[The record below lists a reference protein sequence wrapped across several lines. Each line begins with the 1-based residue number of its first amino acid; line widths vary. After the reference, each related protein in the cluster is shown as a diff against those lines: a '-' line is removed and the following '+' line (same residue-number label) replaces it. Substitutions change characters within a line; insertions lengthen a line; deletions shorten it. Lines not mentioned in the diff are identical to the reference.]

1 MYQPNDVML
10 KMPPLKASFS
20 GIVLPLVA
28 MVAVTNNVIVPRYM
42 FPSIVSQLL
51 RLVFVNIKRSVEQ
64 QIRLDYVW

>member
-28 MVAVTNNVIVPRYM
+28 MVAVTNNVIVP
-42 FPSIVSQLL
+42 SSL
-51 RLVFVNIKRSVEQ
+51 RQYQEKC
-64 QIRLDYVW
+64 